1 MTISSKLVTA
11 IIIFTLNLSST
22 LANASDYTIK
32 QIDTNTLSYQGK
44 IVEGSALDLGTKLNP
59 EIRQLRITSRGGN
72 VREAML
78 IGRLLSEKGIAVIVD
93 QYCIAACANY
103 VFLGAKAKNLTAGC
117 LLGFQDLLPLRD
129 FTELKRRFDQ
139 QEINSQNFETNN
151 GKTNSAEYLQI
162 LEWEYLLSLKLES
175 NTLTKIYNKMQ
186 EGINT
191 NNDISKQMRTASTT
205 ASSHYIEDIG
215 VPNEIDRK
223 LQIAKSRRSFSMKTE
238 KNGTDTVYFPQSEF
252 LIALGIKGINAYPYP
267 SDEVALNALFHKDL
281 DNIKTIAYFNQNTNS
296 APGSH

>member
-1 MTISSKLVTA
+1 MTTSNKLATA
-11 IIIFTLNLSST
+11 IVIFILNLSST
-22 LANASDYTIK
+22 LVNASDYTIK
-32 QIDTNTLSYQGK
+32 QIDAHTLSYQGK
-44 IVEGSALDLGTKLNP
+44 IIEGSALDLDAKFNS
-59 EIRQLRITSRGGN
+59 EIHQLRITSQGGN
-72 VREAML
+72 AREAML

-103 VFLGAKAKNLTAGC
+103 VFLGAKTKNLSAAS
-117 LLGFQDLLPLRD
+117 LLGFQNLLPVKD

-139 QEINSQNFETNN
+139 QEINSQNFEINN
-151 GKTNSAEYLQI
+151 GKINSAEYLQI

-175 NTLTKIYNKMQ
+175 STLTKIYNKMQ
-186 EGINT
+186 EGWST

-223 LQIAKSRRSFSMKTE
+223 LQLAKSRRSFSMKTE

-252 LIALGIKGINAYPYP
+252 LIALGVKGINAYPYP
-267 SDEVALNALFHKDL
+267 SDEVALNVLFHKDL
-281 DNIKTIAYFNQNTNS
+281 DNIKAIAYFNQNTNS
-296 APGSH
+296 GPGAH